1 MAAARPARYALFTIA
16 WLAAALI
23 ALSLTASLLA
33 FQQPDDS
40 LAVRTLLC
48 EEHRPDGS
56 LAAPERAITLPYAAP
71 DSHAERVTS
80 CRFGATLSAAAIR
93 DAALFI
99 PSFVDAVAVELNG
112 QRVALAELHLMRNL
126 RFATLPAFVPL
137 PPDLLQEGENRFR
150 ISFSALPSR
159 HASLDRIFI
168 GPAASLLPHFHARW
182 FTAAVLPTLAIGGAL
197 ALAIV
202 FAVLWTAR
210 PREHEF
216 GWLSAALLLG
226 TLRGS
231 VLIPD
236 FGFDLPDRPLWNI
249 FVAWEVTAALMFCR
263 AVAQAPKRRHAWLWT
278 APPLVLS
285 LAFLFRPA
293 EAFSPALVAATM
305 ALIFGY
311 LLAALW
317 TLARAALRGN
327 QDALVVLL
335 GLAVVFAFV
344 VRDIVMVLFPG
355 PNLTFLARAVYGGF
369 LAAVAVLM
377 TMRFVRAMRQLDD
390 TSEMLRERVAATEA
404 ELRKTYEELRARRE
418 AEAVDR
424 ERARLMRD
432 LHDGL
437 GGNLASMLAL
447 ADAPQPRTQEIA
459 HHARAA
465 LTDMR
470 LIISSLE
477 DYGGNLPLTLGAW
490 RERAEPQLRAAGLK
504 LAWAIRDVP
513 ALAGLGPAETLDILR
528 ILQEAVTNV
537 IKHARATTVTIET
550 FETDDGVG
558 LAIHDDGTGGSDC
571 LARAGGLGIGNM
583 RMRADR
589 LGASLSIACGADGTR
604 VLLTL
609 PRAFAQTERAPFL
622 LEKQPPAS

>member
-1 MAAARPARYALFTIA
+1 MAGAKPARYAFFTIA

-23 ALSLTASLLA
+23 AFSLTASLLA

-40 LAVRTLLC
+40 LAIHTLLC
-48 EEHRPDGS
+48 EERGADGS
-56 LAAPERAITLPYAAP
+56 PAAPERVVTLPYAAP
-71 DSHAERVTS
+71 ATDSRAGRVTS
-80 CRFGATLSAAAIR
+80 CRFGADLPAAAIG
-93 DAALFI
+93 DTALFI
-99 PSFVDAVAVELNG
+99 PSFVDAVAIELNG

-137 PPDLLQEGENRFR
+137 PPDLLREGENRFR
-150 ISFSALPSR
+150 VSFSALPRR

-168 GPAASLLPHFHARW
+168 GPTASLLPHFHARW
-182 FTAAVLPTLAIGGAL
+182 FTSAVLPTLAVGGAL

-216 GWLSAALLLG
+216 GWLSVALLLG
-226 TLRGS
+226 ALRGS

-236 FGFDLPDRPLWNI
+236 FGFNLPDRPLWNI
-249 FVAWEVTAALMFCR
+249 FVAWEVTATLMFCR
-263 AVAQAPKRRHAWLWT
+263 AVARTPKRRHAWLGWI
-278 APPLVLS
+278 APPLALS
-285 LAFLFRPA
+285 LVFLLSPA
-293 EAFSPALVAATM
+293 AAISPALVTTIM
-305 ALIFGY
+305 AVIFGY

-317 TLARAALRGN
+317 TLAHAALRGN

-335 GLAVVFAFV
+335 GLAVVFVFV

-355 PNLTFLARAVYGGF
+355 PNLIFLARAVYGC
-369 LAAVAVLM
+369 LLVAVAVLM

-390 TSEMLRERVAATEA
+390 TSETLRERVAATET
-404 ELRKTYEELRARRE
+404 ELRKTYEELRTRRE

-447 ADAPQPRTQEIA
+447 ADAPQPRPQEIA

-477 DYGGNLPLTLGAW
+477 DYGGSLPLTLGAW
-490 RERAEPQLRAAGLK
+490 RERAEPQLRTAGLR

-513 ALAGLGPAETLDILR
+513 ALAGLGPAQTLDILR
-528 ILQEAVTNV
+528 ILQEAVTNI
-537 IKHARATTVTIET
+537 IKHARATIVTVET

-558 LAIHDDGTGGSDC
+558 LAIRDDGTGGADRPPHS
-571 LARAGGLGIGNM
+571 GGQGIGNM
-583 RMRADR
+583 RMRADK
-589 LGASLSIACGADGTR
+589 LGARLTISHGPDGTH
-604 VLLTL
+604 LCLIL
-609 PRAFAQTERAPFL
+609 PRAFA
-622 LEKQPPAS
+622 